1 MNRIISL
8 LCPTR
13 GRPDRVCVMLES
25 IIKTTEKLENVEIL
39 FYIDSDDDKKDDY
52 IASINNLLN
61 QYNNPFK
68 RVLPHIGEPMS
79 VSKSWNIIAKK
90 CEGDILVMANDDE
103 VWITKGWDR
112 RLNEEADKFPDDIYC
127 IYFDDGITHGKIC
140 AFPMVSRK
148 WYETLGYFTPGIFKF
163 LANDTWIEY
172 IAMHIDRLH
181 YVPDVL
187 IEHRHYLHNK
197 SEMDETYKRNSDEYL
212 GKQEDTLYLH
222 SKECQDKIKKDARKL
237 MSKMQFNIESYIKLK
252 NRIDELEKE
261 NKNNIL
267 LIDNKINK
275 IIDALAWFIPFRKK
289 RDEFRNR
296 LLDNFIRG
304 GVKWN
309 NNINIS
315 KQYDFENQVSEWSSP
330 PVDDIGYIPS
340 KEILNKNKNY
350 IKKFVSDF
358 ENTRY
363 SLSGWRNKGNKW
375 REYLGLD
382 NTHGKSIID
391 FGCGY
396 GIESLQFLK
405 NGNKVSIA
413 DISEDNL
420 NAAEKIIKTMGYNL
434 DKKIKVSNDYPFF
447 EFDEKIDIFYSNGVL
462 HHTPKIAEILSRVS
476 EILKS
481 DGEIRLML
489 YSEKSYLL
497 YADSIL
503 PPIEE
508 DIRKSK
514 YFDKFVKAMDN
525 VGNYADWYSK
535 EKIEYLLTK
544 INKNIENKLKLVSY
558 KYICDNDR
566 YCVVILKLV

>member
-61 QYNNPFK
+61 KYNNPFK

-79 VSKSWNIIAKK
+79 VSKSWNIIAEK

-172 IAMHIDRLH
+172 IARHIDRLH

-275 IIDALAWFIPFRKK
+275 IIDTLAWFIPFRKK

-304 GVKWN
+304 G
-309 NNINIS
+309 
-315 KQYDFENQVSEWSSP
+315 
-330 PVDDIGYIPS
+330 
-340 KEILNKNKNY
+340 
-350 IKKFVSDF
+350 
-358 ENTRY
+358 
-363 SLSGWRNKGNKW
+363 
-375 REYLGLD
+375 
-382 NTHGKSIID
+382 
-391 FGCGY
+391 
-396 GIESLQFLK
+396 
-405 NGNKVSIA
+405 
-413 DISEDNL
+413 
-420 NAAEKIIKTMGYNL
+420 
-434 DKKIKVSNDYPFF
+434 
-447 EFDEKIDIFYSNGVL
+447 
-462 HHTPKIAEILSRVS
+462 
-476 EILKS
+476 
-481 DGEIRLML
+481 
-489 YSEKSYLL
+489 
-497 YADSIL
+497 
-503 PPIEE
+503 
-508 DIRKSK
+508 
-514 YFDKFVKAMDN
+514 
-525 VGNYADWYSK
+525 
-535 EKIEYLLTK
+535 
-544 INKNIENKLKLVSY
+544 
-558 KYICDNDR
+558 
-566 YCVVILKLV
+566 

>member
-13 GRPDRVCVMLES
+13 GRPDRVCIMIES
-25 IIKTTEKLENVEIL
+25 VIKTTEKLENVEIL

-52 IASINNLLN
+52 IVSINNLLN
-61 QYNNPFK
+61 KYNNPFK
-68 RVLPHIGEPMS
+68 RVLPYIGEPMS
-79 VSKSWNIIAKK
+79 ISKSWNIIAEK

-112 RLNEEADKFPDDIYC
+112 RLNEEADKFPDEIYC
-127 IYFDDGITHGKIC
+127 IYFDDGTLHENHTS
-140 AFPMVSRK
+140 FPMVSRK
-148 WYETLGYFTPGIFKF
+148 WYETLGYFTPGIFNF
-163 LANDTWIEY
+163 ASNDNWIEY
-172 IAMHIDRLH
+172 IARRICRLH

-187 IEHRHYLHNK
+187 VEHRHYLYGK
-197 SEMDETYKRNSDEYL
+197 SEIDNTYKRNIDEYL
-212 GKQEDTLYLH
+212 GKMEDDIYFY
-222 SKECQDKIKKDARKL
+222 SKECQDKIKEEAKKL
-237 MSKMQFNIESYIKLK
+237 IPKMDFMMSFVKLIE
-252 NRIDELEKE
+252 RIDKLEND
-261 NKNNIL
+261 NKNKMS
-267 LIDNKINK
+267 LIDNKINN
-275 IIDALAWFIPFRKK
+275 IIDALAWWIPIRKK

-296 LLDNFIRG
+296 LLGNFIRG

-309 NNINIS
+309 NNRNIS
-315 KQYDFENQVSEWSSP
+315 KQYNFDNQVFEWSSP

-340 KEILNKNKNY
+340 KEILNKSKKY

-363 SLSGWRNKGNKW
+363 SLSGWRNKENKW

-382 NTHGKSIID
+382 NTYGKNIID

-420 NAAEKIIKTMGYNL
+420 NAAEKIINTMGY
-434 DKKIKVSNDYPFF
+434 DIYKKIKVYNDYPFF
-447 EFDEKIDIFYSNGVL
+447 EYDEKIDIFYSNGVL
-462 HHTPKIAEILSRVS
+462 HHTPKIAEILQRVS
-476 EILKS
+476 EILKR

-508 DIRKSK
+508 DIIQSK

-535 EKIEYLLTK
+535 GKIEYLLTK
-544 INKNIENKLKLVSY
+544 INKDIENKLRLVSY

-566 YCVVILKLV
+566 YCVVVLKLE

>member
-13 GRPDRVCVMLES
+13 GRPDRVCVMIES
-25 IIKTTEKLENVEIL
+25 VIETTEKLENVEIL
-39 FYIDSDDDKKDDY
+39 FYIDSDDDKKGDY
-52 IASINNLLN
+52 IVSINNLLN
-61 QYNNPFK
+61 KYNNPFK

-79 VSKSWNIIAKK
+79 VSKSWNIIAEK

-127 IYFDDGITHGKIC
+127 IYFDDGYIHDKGC
-140 AFPMVSRK
+140 SFPMISRK
-148 WYETLGYFTPGIFKF
+148 WFETLGYFTPGIFKF

-172 IAMHIDRLH
+172 TARYIDRLH

-187 IEHRHYLHNK
+187 IEHRHHLYGNA
-197 SEMDETYKRNSDEYL
+197 EIDNTYKRNIDEYL
-212 GKQEDTLYLH
+212 GKMEDATYFY
-222 SKECQDKIKKDARKL
+222 SKECQDKIKEEAKKL
-237 MSKMQFNIESYIKLK
+237 ISEMDLIVSFMKLK
-252 NRIDELEKE
+252 DRVDELEK
-261 NKNNIL
+261 NKMS
-267 LIDNKINK
+267 LIDNKINN
-275 IIDALAWFIPFRKK
+275 IIDALAWWIPIRKK

-296 LLDNFIRG
+296 LLGNFIRG

-309 NNINIS
+309 NNRNIS
-315 KQYDFENQVSEWSSP
+315 KQYNFDNQVFEWSSP

-340 KEILNKNKNY
+340 KEILNKSKKY

-363 SLSGWRNKGNKW
+363 SLSGWRNKENKW

-382 NTHGKSIID
+382 NTYGKNIID

-420 NAAEKIIKTMGYNL
+420 NAAEKIINTMGY
-434 DKKIKVSNDYPFF
+434 DIYKKIKVYNDYPFF
-447 EFDEKIDIFYSNGVL
+447 EYDEKIDIFYSNGVL
-462 HHTPKIAEILSRVS
+462 HHTPKIAEILQRVS
-476 EILKS
+476 EILKR

-508 DIRKSK
+508 DIIQSK

-535 EKIEYLLTK
+535 GKIEYLLTK
-544 INKNIENKLKLVSY
+544 INKDIENKLRLVSY

-566 YCVVILKLV
+566 YCVVVLKLE